1 MTPGQV
7 PAHAPEPDR
16 SEAAKAASARAV
28 HQRDVAWH
36 RRVWNVLTKRR
47 GSPVWTA
54 VVRATGVLGLLAIGP
69 TMVWP
74 EVAAFVGFTLVT
86 IVVNGPLSPFFPA
99 TYEPILM
106 ALGRAYEPALVAF
119 VGILGILYIEY
130 VNYHLYSAAL
140 LHPRLEGF
148 RGKRLVRWAIDLF
161 QRQPFFAV
169 WLCAWSPL
177 PYWAVR
183 MVAPLAHYPIG
194 PYLLATFLGRY
205 PRLWFFAAMG
215 GVIPI
220 PTSWLIATAVTL
232 SVLGLSVAA
241 WRRWGRPARR
251 GRAEARATFEQA
263 GRSVDLRSPSEGPR
277 PEG

>member
-1 MTPGQV
+1 MTPGQ
-7 PAHAPEPDR
+7 PAHSNDDETRNQGR
-16 SEAAKAASARAV
+16 SQEDSVIA
-28 HQRDVAWH
+28 QPWH
-36 RRVWNVLTKRR
+36 RRMWKVLTKRR

-74 EVAAFVGFTLVT
+74 DVAAFVGFTLVT

-106 ALGRAYEPALVAF
+106 ALGRAYHPALVGF

-148 RGKRLVRWAIDLF
+148 RQKRLVRWAIDLF
-161 QRQPFFAV
+161 RKSPFFAV

-220 PTSWLIATAVTL
+220 PTSWLIAVAV
-232 SVLGLSVAA
+232 VLTISGFAVAA
-241 WRRWGRPARR
+241 WKRWSPRARLA
-251 GRAEARATFEQA
+251 RAEARARWEKTESA
-263 GRSVDLRSPSEGPR
+263 PPVRSASEAPR